1 MEQDITESAHF
12 FKLWAWFEKHKK
24 QVAWGA
30 AGVAGAGAVVGIMI
44 WSHQENETRA
54 GQALSS
60 ALVTRAFSRTESPE
74 AILSVAT
81 TYAGT
86 QAGAQALLLGAGE
99 LFAGGKPVE
108 AQAQFERF
116 LREYPS
122 HPFAAQANLGLAA
135 SIAAG
140 GKLDEAATAYK
151 SLVDRFPN
159 ANTAPQAR
167 FALAGIYQSQG
178 KLEAALRL
186 FEEVAGADLS
196 GTLGSEAGM
205 RAHELQM
212 KLGPIVAANS
222 STPAVGSA
230 TNGAAPKAN

>member
-1 MEQDITESAHF
+1 M
-12 FKLWAWFEKHKK
+12 
-24 QVAWGA
+24 
-30 AGVAGAGAVVGIMI
+30 GIMI
-44 WSHQENETRA
+44 WSHQEKETRA

-140 GKLDEAATAYK
+140 ESWTKPRRPTRVWWIVFPMPTPLRKPGSHWPASTSPRENWKRPCDCSRKL
-151 SLVDRFPN
+151 P
-159 ANTAPQAR
+159 AP
-167 FALAGIYQSQG
+167 I
-178 KLEAALRL
+178 
-186 FEEVAGADLS
+186 
-196 GTLGSEAGM
+196 
-205 RAHELQM
+205 
-212 KLGPIVAANS
+212 
-222 STPAVGSA
+222 
-230 TNGAAPKAN
+230 